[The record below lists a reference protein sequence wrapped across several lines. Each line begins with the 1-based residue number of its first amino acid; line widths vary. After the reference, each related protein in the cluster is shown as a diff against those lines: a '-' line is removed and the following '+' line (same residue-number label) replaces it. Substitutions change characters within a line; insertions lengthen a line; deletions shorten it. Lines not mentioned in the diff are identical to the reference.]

1 MKASKDNATY
11 ISNTINQEAADTDW
25 LEANNT
31 TLTYQPNAII
41 VSSTDTTSTSLG
53 TATTVATG
61 DQIKVFNADDE
72 IVNGTAGTTSSI
84 TVSGSLNFEDLN
96 GYLRRSDGTF
106 VTNSNASNDLSRYPH
121 EYQIGQTVTGSHVLI
136 PTSFTNLKFTLQLH
150 SEGNP
155 SAGPAQIRFFNITDT
170 SNSSSPTPSFW
181 VTGTGGN
188 GTYGNY
194 QNNNT
199 NTYELDLT
207 NNTLKYNNSTVVTT
221 NINKISIYGGYSASL
236 PTFTWISGGGDDQ
249 SGVAI
254 DISSFN
260 LTIPPTKAF
269 FNQTPTVSIHLEED
283 ANRIL
288 LKDEDLTKVS
298 STTTEFVGTSSR
310 TGLIKTGDSVV
321 LDSTTTVTLTNVAE
335 TASGGNRQYTC
346 TFATQSSA
354 PTTLTIQD
362 RSTPLV
368 LDTESFDNINDE
380 FDLTFRDV
388 SKRARAVAYKIV
400 ADNNVDIKEPLQTQF
415 KKDNRQ

>member
-1 MKASKDNATY
+1 MQANKNNATY
-11 ISNTINQEAADTDW
+11 ISNTINQEDADRDW

-31 TLTYQPNAII
+31 TLSYQPNSIA
-41 VSSTDTTSTSLG
+41 VSASDTTSTSLG
-53 TATTVATG
+53 TVTTVATG
-61 DQIKVFNADDE
+61 NQIKLYNADDE

-84 TVSGSLNFEDLN
+84 TVSGSKSFEELN
-96 GYLRRSDGTF
+96 GIFRRTDGGILSST
-106 VTNSNASNDLSRYPH
+106 SASNNLARYPH
-121 EYQIGQTVTGSHVLI
+121 AWNIGNIVTGSHVLI
-136 PTSFTNLKFTLQLH
+136 PSFFTNLKFTLQLNN
-150 SEGNP
+150 EGNP

-170 SNSSSPTPSFW
+170 NASYPTPSFW

-194 QNNNT
+194 QNTNT
-199 NTYELDLT
+199 NTYELDLS
-207 NNTLKYNNSTVVTT
+207 NNILKYNNSTVVTT
-221 NINKISIYGGYSASL
+221 NINSIEIYGGYSASL
-236 PTFTWISGGGDDQ
+236 PTFTWISGGGVDQ

-269 FNQTPTVSIHLEED
+269 FNQPPTVSIHLEED

-288 LKDEDLTKVS
+288 LKDEDLTRVS

-310 TGLIKTGDSVV
+310 TGLIQTGDSVV
-321 LDSTTTVTLTNVAE
+321 LDSTTTVTLTNVTE
-335 TASGGNRQYTC
+335 TASGSNRQYTC

-368 LDTESFDNINDE
+368 LDTESFDNVNDE

-400 ADNNVDIKEPLQTQF
+400 ADDDVNIKEPLQTQF
-415 KKDNRQ
+415 KKDNRS